1 MIDLMKEIDAG
12 LKILNDKN
20 ENIEK

>member
-12 LKILNDKN
+12 LKIIKDKN
-20 ENIEK
+20 EDIEK